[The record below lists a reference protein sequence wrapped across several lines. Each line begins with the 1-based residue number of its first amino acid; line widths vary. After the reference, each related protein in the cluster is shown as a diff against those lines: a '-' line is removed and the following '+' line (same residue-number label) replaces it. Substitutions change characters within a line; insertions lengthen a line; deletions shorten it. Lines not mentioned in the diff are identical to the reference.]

1 MILHHTINFNV
12 CCSCYHH
19 VFAVSLTILRLPA
32 SVGLAQAHSNQD
44 SNIAYQDYVFS
55 TTHQDGPNK
64 WTHRDNRD
72 NLLHYCDTTFFIIAK
87 L

>member
-1 MILHHTINFNV
+1 MLLSCVYCVINDPTTIP
-12 CCSCYHH
+12 
-19 VFAVSLTILRLPA
+19 T

-44 SNIAYQDYVFS
+44 SNIACQDYVFS
-55 TTHQDGPNK
+55 TTYQDGPNK

-72 NLLHYCDTTFFIIAK
+72 NVLHYSDTRFFIIAR